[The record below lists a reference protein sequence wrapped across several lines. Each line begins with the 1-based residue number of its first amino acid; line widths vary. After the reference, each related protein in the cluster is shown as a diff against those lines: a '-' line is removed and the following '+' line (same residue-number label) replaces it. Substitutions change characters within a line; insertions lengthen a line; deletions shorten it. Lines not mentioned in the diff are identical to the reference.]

1 MTTGGT
7 PGPVTGP
14 DLRLFPAAVISWLCA
29 WWATGAASRPVLI
42 TAGLVAGATIIL
54 ILSAVLGSG
63 RGPGKT
69 RPGSSGW
76 IASVALV
83 LVVATAGLTT
93 TGVRLLV
100 RERDPLTGAA
110 AAGAA
115 VTFTGRVVG
124 DPRQLR
130 TTSLSGADRW
140 AVRVTVDEVTVRG
153 RTTPSSQQV
162 VALAGAPWGDLGAGY
177 RVRASGRLE
186 AGRRGDRE
194 AAVAFPRRP
203 PTVIDRGSWVWRAA
217 ERLRIGLR
225 TACQGLPADA
235 QGLLPALVV
244 GDTSH
249 LSSQLRDDLQS
260 AGLTHLT
267 AVSGS
272 NVAILAAVVVAVIAG
287 LGGGLRLRVSG
298 TVLAICGFVVLARPE
313 PSVLRAAVMGGL
325 ALIGLLLARRGAGV
339 PILAATAVVLLFF
352 DPWLARSFGFVL
364 SVLATAGLLLLVPLW
379 LERPHRLPRPVVLAL
394 AVPVAAQLATGP
406 VTVLLNPSVSLV
418 AVPANLLVEMA
429 VAPATVA
436 GVLAAA
442 LSVIWPF
449 GAHLAALIGGLC
461 TEWIAL
467 VAHRAAAVPGGSL
480 AWPAG
485 LTGAL
490 LLAAVTVVAVVLIRR
505 QAWPVLALCLLAA
518 LGCVTAPRWVAVMTG
533 AGRPPPDWVVV
544 QCDVGQGSATL
555 IRSGPDRAV
564 IVDTGPEPALV
575 DRCLRRTRV
584 SHLDLMVITHFH
596 ADHAGGITGALQG
609 RGNPPVVVS
618 PLPEPADQA
627 RKVSRAAAR
636 ARGQVVV
643 GTVGM
648 TGECGTGGWAVH
660 WRLFPPGRVP
670 SAGADGDG
678 TQINN
683 ASVVLFAEVQGLRV
697 IALGDVETEAQQPLT
712 RTISAGGPALAPVD
726 VVIVAHHGSARQ
738 EPRLYQ
744 LLRPRVALIGVGAG
758 NDYGHPSPSALALLH
773 RVGAIVFR
781 TDQQG
786 QLAVSGPAAHL
797 RVATST

>member
-1 MTTGGT
+1 
-7 PGPVTGP
+7 
-14 DLRLFPAAVISWLCA
+14 LFPAAVVSWGCA
-29 WWATGAASRPVLI
+29 WWATGAHGQVVLI
-42 TAGLVAGATIIL
+42 AAGLMVGAAVIL
-54 ILSAVLGSG
+54 LLWLAIRVDRS
-63 RGPGKT
+63 R
-69 RPGSSGW
+69 RDDHQRW
-76 IASVALV
+76 IGAVALV
-83 LVVATAGLTT
+83 LIAATAIVTT

-100 RERDPLTGAA
+100 RERDPLTSAA
-110 AAGAA
+110 ATGAT
-115 VTFTGRVVG
+115 VTFTGRVIG
-124 DPRQLR
+124 DPRQLK

-140 AVRVTVDEVTVRG
+140 ALRVAVDEVTVRG
-153 RTTPSSQQV
+153 RTTPSAEQL
-162 VALAGAPWGDLGAGY
+162 VALAGVPWGELGAGY
-177 RVRASGRLE
+177 RLRGSGKLVAARP
-186 AGRRGDRE
+186 GDRE

-203 PTVIDRGSWVWRAA
+203 PTVIDHGSWIWRSA
-217 ERLRIGLR
+217 ERLRVGLR
-225 TACQGLPADA
+225 AACHGLPADA

-249 LSSQLRDDLQS
+249 LSSQLRDDLQAS
-260 AGLTHLT
+260 GLTHLT

-287 LGGGLRLRVSG
+287 LGGGLRLRVAG
-298 TVLAICGFVVLARPE
+298 TALAICGFVVLARPE

-339 PILAATAVVLLFF
+339 PMLAATSVVLLFF

-406 VTVLLNPSVSLV
+406 VTVLLNPSISLV
-418 AVPANLLVEMA
+418 AVPANLLVETA

-449 GAHLAALIGGLC
+449 GAHLVAVVGGLC

-467 VAHRAAAVPGGSL
+467 VAHRAAAIPGGSL

-490 LLAAVTVVAVVLIRR
+490 LLAGLTVVVVVLSRHR
-505 QAWPVLALCLLAA
+505 AWPVLAVCLLAV

-564 IVDTGPEPALV
+564 IVDTGPDPALV

-584 SHLDLMVITHFH
+584 SQLDLMVITHFH
-596 ADHAGGITGALQG
+596 ADHAGGITGALRG
-609 RGNPPVVVS
+609 RGSPPIIVS
-618 PLPEPADQA
+618 PLAEPSDQA
-627 RKVSRAAAR
+627 RKVGVAAAR
-636 ARGQVVV
+636 AQAREVA

-648 TGECGTGGWAVH
+648 TGECGAGSWAVH
-660 WRLFPPGRVP
+660 WRLFPPSRVP
-670 SAGADGDG
+670 TVVADGDG
-678 TQINN
+678 TEINN

-697 IALGDVETEAQQPLT
+697 MALGDVETEAQQPLV
-712 RTISAGGPALAPVD
+712 RAVSAAGPALAPVD

-744 LLRPRVALIGVGAG
+744 VLHPRVALIGVGAG

-773 RVGAIVFR
+773 RVGAAVFR

-786 QLAVSGPAAHL
+786 QLAVSGPAARL
-797 RVATST
+797 RVVTSM